1 MQSALIQLENA
12 RARQSM
18 LQTSI
23 PTSFVTV
30 ADKPRETRIL
40 PRGNWMDD
48 SGKIVE
54 PAIPIFLGSLNTG
67 GRRATRLDFANWL
80 MSPQNPLTAR
90 VFVNRLWQQYF
101 GTGISKVLNDL
112 GSQGEWPSHPE
123 LLDWMA
129 AEFMQPTWQAQGT
142 HPWDVK
148 HIIRT
153 IVMSH
158 TYRQSSLS
166 SPELDEKD
174 PDNRL
179 LARQ

>member
-1 MQSALIQLENA
+1 
-12 RARQSM
+12 
-18 LQTSI
+18 
-23 PTSFVTV
+23 
-30 ADKPRETRIL
+30 
-40 PRGNWMDD
+40 MDD

-54 PAIPIFLGSLNTG
+54 PAIPMFLGSLNTI

-80 MSPQNPLTAR
+80 VSPQNPLTAR

-129 AEFMQPTWQAQGT
+129 AEFMQPTWQAQGA

-179 LARQ
+179 LARQVALPR